1 MYKKILLASAIAA
14 ASAGAQAATW
24 GTPAAGG
31 ISAAT
36 FSKAPIHTKEGVV
49 NYTAAAGVQLATAP
63 VILGASYAVNDEITF
78 TYNVDKATGYNFPT
92 SFRSWANSGTAKT
105 DVENNGAITIAATR
119 MSLQDTGDIAGQSDI
134 IVGDTFTAADAT
146 GANADAV
153 FTVVALTG
161 GGTGSIDITPSI
173 IIADEAVLTW
183 GSTTGR
189 YIDFGLTSSTAS
201 AATYRVTGVQAV
213 SGTKTSTVGA
223 QIFAPGMVV
232 KPASL
237 TAAGVAT
244 VSFSAKTATG
254 TAMDTLATS
263 ATVGSA
269 IGQYNLT
276 IDAKLDA
283 VVDVEQARKA
293 LVGGSPT
300 VSSDVLGITLTTGSG
315 VNGVLGALNTA
326 GAVTPAAVTA
336 RVGSIDKVTHTIN
349 GDFAFADN
357 SLTTAGITSTTL
369 FACDG
374 TSTVE
379 AVASTGLSVT
389 SVDTT
394 IETMDCTLLKDQA
407 AAVIPNQAFSGSSK
421 KQWTSNSIA
430 TGTATDTW
438 ASLGAWTLNGASITA
453 YGVPM
458 GSAVSRFLWVNNKG
472 TDAAVATYTAVM
484 NGSSYGPYALG
495 TIPGKTSMSVGGLI
509 DTDLGARGIY
519 IAPSS
524 RANITV
530 DAPVKSADV
539 TMSASYKHNADKDRL
554 AIETSDSVDGT
565 AK

>member
-24 GTPAAGG
+24 GTAAVGG
-31 ISAAT
+31 ISAAVYT
-36 FSKAPIHTKEGVV
+36 KAPIHTKEGIV
-49 NYTAAAGVQLATAP
+49 NYTAAAGVQLGTAP
-63 VILGASYAVNDEITF
+63 LVLGASYAVNDEITF

-92 SFRSWANSGTAKT
+92 SFRSWANDGTVKT
-105 DVENNGAITIAATR
+105 DVKIDDSSNFSNVSAITVDDGTT
-119 MSLQDTGDIAGQSDI
+119 DGQSDI

-146 GANADAV
+146 GATAGST
-153 FTVVALTG
+153 FTVTGTG
-161 GGTGSIDITPSI
+161 GVAGAITVTPNI
-173 IIADEAVLTW
+173 TILDNKVLVW

-201 AATYRVTGVQAV
+201 SATYRVTGVQAV
-213 SGTKTSTVGA
+213 SGTKTSTVGG
-223 QIFAPGMVV
+223 QIYAPAMLV
-232 KPASL
+232 KPTSL
-237 TAAGVAT
+237 AAAGVAT

-254 TAMDTLATS
+254 TAMDALAT
-263 ATVGSA
+263 AYTVGSA
-269 IGQYNLT
+269 IGQYNVT
-276 IDAKLDA
+276 VDQKLDA

-293 LVGGSPT
+293 LVGGTPT
-300 VSSDVLGITLTTGSG
+300 ASTDVLGFTLTAGTGVDG
-315 VNGVLGALNTA
+315 VKGALDTS
-326 GAVTPAAVTA
+326 GALTSAAVTT
-336 RVGSIDKVTHTIN
+336 RVGSSDKVTHTIN
-349 GDFAFADN
+349 GDFAFVDN
-357 SLTTAGITSTTL
+357 SLTTAGITSTTAL
-369 FACDG
+369 SCDG
-374 TSTVE
+374 TTTVE
-379 AVASTGLSVT
+379 AVATTGLAVSV
-389 SVDTT
+389 VDTG
-394 IETMDCTLLKDQA
+394 IETIDCTFTKDQA
-407 AAVIPNQAFSGSSK
+407 AGVIPNQAFSGTSK
-421 KQWTSNSIA
+421 KQWTSNAIA
-430 TGTATDTW
+430 TGTTTDTW